1 MADRKSLSLQG
12 WSKSQIDELLGVA
25 TEAEAMPARMEG
37 PKPVI
42 NQPKHEPRKVEGK
55 PPCAHYAKGT
65 CTRGD
70 RCRFA
75 HVGAGR
81 SAQRRRPGAQW
92 RNRKDEA
99 DDLLRG
105 GAKASNVVALF
116 EEDIAAAP
124 LCSGHGE
131 PCTKLRVDKWG
142 ANKGRQYWRCARSGK
157 AAREKCGFFKW
168 TSTKWEGR
176 TSFVMSLK
184 RKAGPEDEQENSA
197 AVEEAAAA
205 AAAAEAGAGA
215 EDDAAA
221 DADKARRKRLKKQ
234 KKKQK
239 REAAA
244 AAAEAEAE

>member
-1 MADRKSLSLQG
+1 MADRRSLVAAG
-12 WSKSQIDELLGVA
+12 WSKTQINELLGVA
-25 TEAEAMPARMEG
+25 APVPVRADG
-37 PKPVI
+37 PKLVV

-99 DDLLRG
+99 DSIMRG
-105 GAKASNVVALF
+105 GAQASNVVALF

-157 AAREKCGFFKW
+157 AARETCGFFKW
-168 TSTKWEGR
+168 TSTTWEGR
-176 TSFVMSLK
+176 ASFVTSLK
-184 RKAGPEDEQENSA
+184 RKAAPGDALEDAEDAA
-197 AVEEAAAA
+197 AVEEAAAGA
-205 AAAAEAGAGA
+205 AAVEK
-215 EDDAAA
+215 DAAV
-221 DADKARRKRLKKQ
+221 DAHKERRKRLKKQ
-234 KKKQK
+234 KKKEKKEK
-239 REAAA
+239 REAAKA
-244 AAAEAEAE
+244 AQPSH